1 MILKRKNANK
11 KSGQQRGDT
20 LVEVMLA
27 LSILG
32 IVVVGCLSITSRL
45 NSNMLDTIDRSA
57 VRSDMNGQA
66 ELLNYVR
73 DNRLGSNVWSDI
85 KSKAVT
91 NPSSIGSA
99 CSKSQNSFYLKLDS
113 GVVSLVSGSGINAK
127 NDSGR
132 AVPGNGIIVDA
143 VYVSNTAS
151 PSYIDFYI
159 NACWSRIG
167 LGSSAQNSTVVR
179 LMDNMR

>member
-11 KSGQQRGDT
+11 KSVQQRGDT

-113 GVVSLVSGSGINAK
+113 GVVSLVSGSGI
-127 NDSGR
+127 
-132 AVPGNGIIVDA
+132 IVDA